1 MRHVTPLLLG
11 IIMLSSTAW
20 AQEPARVGLFFDAG
34 FAAPQSITF
43 KNTWGTG
50 VIGEGGATFVLT
62 NWFALQAVVG
72 HGRFA
77 VSEAAIR
84 DQLTSYASADAA
96 VDVLGG
102 EISTWSFLGE
112 AKISLSGNPNDVVP
126 YAIAGVGMAHVTEA
140 PSTIRLIYQGELY
153 DEQKT
158 TGSSSSDTTVSVGA
172 GVDVPV
178 KERVRFFAEA
188 RYQIILKEYE
198 SLEHVGLRAGFRLS
212 F

>member
-1 MRHVTPLLLG
+1 MRHVTPVLLG

-43 KNTWGTG
+43 KNTWGNG
-50 VIGEGGATFVLT
+50 IIGEGGVTFRLT

-72 HGRFA
+72 HGRFG
-77 VSEAAIR
+77 VNEAALL
-84 DQLTSYASADAA
+84 DQLTTYASADAS
-96 VDVLGG
+96 VDVRGG

-126 YAIAGVGMAHVTEA
+126 YAIAGVGTCHVTEA

-153 DEQKT
+153 DEQET
-158 TGSSSSDTTVSVGA
+158 TGDSSSDATVTVGA
-172 GVDVPV
+172 GVDIPV

-188 RYQIILKEYE
+188 RYQIVLQEFE
-198 SLEHVGLRAGFRLS
+198 SLEHVGLRAGFRLG